1 MCPCEPE
8 SKECNGRIPKTQD
21 KNCTLISLYLCTPSV
36 LLCRKKITFDLC
48 VVFLLLPFFLTLN
61 FLNCPYL
68 INNLSCLQHIQPLWN
83 STIFTSCGVFHFIH
97 YDGAQ
102 GVLFDQELCCSQ
114 PLLLVSVFS
123 NVNVVG
129 KDPTI

>member
-1 MCPCEPE
+1 MTDV
-8 SKECNGRIPKTQD
+8 IH
-21 KNCTLISLYLCTPSV
+21 L
-36 LLCRKKITFDLC
+36 
-48 VVFLLLPFFLTLN
+48 FLLHFLQEGAHLLRAVASWPN
-61 FLNCPYL
+61 LSL

-123 NVNVVG
+123 NVKVVG
-129 KDPTI
+129 KDPTVC